1 MSTATIEKSRSVNS
15 LEAAKASLRAEF
27 ESFIEK
33 APEAVVMKAAALSG
47 GQALAAV
54 LQKAEQGLSI
64 QARNQIALNK
74 LKERAFESLKAS
86 CHLLEAS
93 DASAILG
100 ISKQAL
106 AKKGKIGT
114 VLAYTKNHRKF
125 YPDFQ
130 FESNKVSPAIARLI
144 KAVNLDITDDTQV
157 NVLIQFLVQ
166 EMDYSN
172 PKESE
177 NIVPRYK
184 LLGSSD
190 ALEIIVRDFRNR
202 LEMGK

>member
-1 MSTATIEKSRSVNS
+1 MSTATIEKPRSANS

-27 ESFIEK
+27 ESLMEQ
-33 APEAVVMKAAALSG
+33 APHAVVLKAATLSG

-54 LQKAEQGLSI
+54 LQRTDAGMSI

-86 CHLLEAS
+86 CHLLEAA
-93 DASAILG
+93 DACAILG

-106 AKKGKIGT
+106 AKKGKVGQ

-130 FESNKVSPAIARLI
+130 FKNNKVESGVAGLVKAIG
-144 KAVNLDITDDTQV
+144 LDVSDETQV

-166 EMDYSN
+166 DMDYSN
-172 PKESE
+172 PAQNER
-177 NIVPRYK
+177 IVPRYT
-184 LLGSSD
+184 LLEDNTAAS
-190 ALEIIVRDFRNR
+190 IIARDFNNR